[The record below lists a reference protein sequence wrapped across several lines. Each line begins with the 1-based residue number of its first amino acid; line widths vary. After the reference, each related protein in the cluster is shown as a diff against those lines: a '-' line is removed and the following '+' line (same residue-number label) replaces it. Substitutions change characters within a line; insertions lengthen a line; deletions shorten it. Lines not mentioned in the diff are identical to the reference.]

1 LLDDAVDT
9 DDPLKRL
16 HRFLVD
22 GAFAARG
29 AFWTDLDGTLVH
41 EEAGRVFISPEVE
54 LGLARIREHGR
65 PVIANTLRFPLSVI
79 RVLGPEWHRAT
90 GTDLP
95 LVSMKGSQ
103 FGRVTRSEGGETVF
117 EEWGAE
123 VLTAGEIA
131 EVMQGVEGLVGDG
144 VRDLLVFHY
153 PRDWRRGER
162 IWTPD
167 AAAIDAVAAKYR
179 SASAVFSGPVA
190 ALRDALLGEPLCMVF
205 LLIDLPED
213 RRMAYQHTRRSSFF
227 TRGGANKETGARAM
241 AAHLG
246 IDLAASIGAGDAPP
260 DEFLRAVGFAIVVGE
275 GAVEHRGVHDTVR
288 VPSIVEL
295 GRLLAR
301 IERSLD

>member
-1 LLDDAVDT
+1 MDD
-9 DDPLKRL
+9 DDPFRRL
-16 HRFLVD
+16 QRFLAD

-41 EEAGRVFISPEVE
+41 EAEGRIFLSPEVE
-54 LGLARIREHGR
+54 GGLARIREHGR

-79 RVLGPEWHRAT
+79 RVLGDEWHRAT
-90 GTDLP
+90 GSDLP
-95 LVSMKGSQ
+95 LVAMKGSQ
-103 FGRVTRSEGGETVF
+103 FGRVFRSAGGEPVF

-123 VLTAGEIA
+123 VLTPAEIG
-131 EVMQGVEGLVGDG
+131 EVMQGVEGMVADG

-167 AAAIDAVAAKYR
+167 PAAVDAVGTKYR
-179 SASAVFSGPVA
+179 SASAVFSGPAA
-190 ALRDALLGEPLCMVF
+190 ALRDALLGEPMCMIF
-205 LLIDLPED
+205 LLIDLPAD

-227 TRGGANKETGARAM
+227 TGGGANKETGARAM

-246 IDLAASIGAGDAPP
+246 IDLSASIGAGDAPP
-260 DEFLRAVGFAIVVGE
+260 DEFLRAVGFAIVVGD

-288 VPSIVEL
+288 VPGIVDL

-301 IERSLD
+301 IERTLD